1 MILNMLGSKCVQV
14 PLVCV
19 LSALISD
26 FRNILKDV
34 PMVFDLLQT
43 PGDSEGQGRMVCC
56 SPGDGRVGHDLVTE
70 LQQRGK

>member
-1 MILNMLGSKCVQV
+1 
-14 PLVCV
+14 
-19 LSALISD
+19 
-26 FRNILKDV
+26 
-34 PMVFDLLQT
+34 MVFDLLQT